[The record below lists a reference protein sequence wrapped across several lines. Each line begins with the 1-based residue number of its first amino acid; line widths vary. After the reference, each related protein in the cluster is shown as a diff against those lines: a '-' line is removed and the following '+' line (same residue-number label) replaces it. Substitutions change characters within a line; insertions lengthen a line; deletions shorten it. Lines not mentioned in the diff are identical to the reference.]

1 MEMLSNNAFAFAVDG
16 EGLGIASANPEENTV
31 PNHTLN
37 TRSPVTS
44 AHKLCL
50 LRSKYSTR
58 WRMRLAA

>member
-1 MEMLSNNAFAFAVDG
+1 MEMLSNSAFAFTVDG
-16 EGLGIASANPEENTV
+16 EGLGTASANPEENTV

-44 AHKLCL
+44 GQKSCL

-58 WRMRLAA
+58 CRMRLAA